1 MNWLAFGVLAVA
13 AIIWLIP
20 LAWAVD
26 TALKTETDT
35 TAVPVTW
42 IPPSGFTAE
51 SFAEVLAA
59 GNLLRWYFNS
69 FLTSSIIT
77 IVVVVLASLAA
88 FGLSRVPFR
97 GRRAVFAVILAGL
110 MVPFQILIVPLF
122 TEMDALGFVDTYQGI
137 ILPQI
142 ASPLA
147 VFIFKQFF
155 DGIPHE
161 LEDAARV
168 DGASRFR
175 VYWQVWMPLSRPAIA
190 AVAIFTFVLSW
201 NDPMAVHRRRG
212 HGRGRAGPSTSRRCK
227 LLWRPLHGARRLGRC
242 SSAPLL
248 DGSCCPAPGRA
259 HRQHGPQG
267 TRAALTHVS
276 PRATSPLE
284 AGASFQT
291 AGKVLNGK
299 GLRLGRRRG
308 SVSCAPPAS

>member
-1 MNWLAFGVLAVA
+1 MRSRRPPPAGKDQTRRKITNWLALGILLVA

-20 LAWAVD
+20 LAWALD
-26 TALKTETDT
+26 TALKTEADT
-35 TAVPVTW
+35 TTVPVTW

-51 SFAEVLAA
+51 SFGEVLAA

-77 IVVVVLASLAA
+77 VTVVLLASLAA

-97 GRRAVFAVILAGL
+97 GRTAVFIIILAGL

-137 ILPQI
+137 VLPQL

-168 DGASRFR
+168 DGASRLR

-201 NDPMAVHRRRG
+201 NNFLWPFIIITNTDMMTIPVGLATVQSSYGVRYADIMASAV
-212 HGRGRAGPSTSRRCK
+212 
-227 LLWRPLHGARRLGRC
+227 LGGL
-242 SSAPLL
+242 PLL
-248 DGSCCPAPGRA
+248 IVFLMFQ
-259 HRQHGPQG
+259 RQIVQG
-267 TRAALTHVS
+267 IANTGL
-276 PRATSPLE
+276 
-284 AGASFQT
+284 
-291 AGKVLNGK
+291 K
-299 GLRLGRRRG
+299 G
-308 SVSCAPPAS
+308 

>member
-1 MNWLAFGVLAVA
+1 MAVTTAKTPGEIQETTAGGQGRTRRKIMNWLAFGVLAVA

-26 TALKTETDT
+26 TALKTEADT

-51 SFAEVLAA
+51 SFGEVLAA

-77 IVVVVLASLAA
+77 LVVVVLASLAA

-97 GRRAVFAVILAGL
+97 GRRAVFAIILAGL

-201 NDPMAVHRRRG
+201 NNFLWPFIIITNTDMMTIPVGLATVQSSYGVRYADIMASAV
-212 HGRGRAGPSTSRRCK
+212 
-227 LLWRPLHGARRLGRC
+227 LGGL
-242 SSAPLL
+242 PLL
-248 DGSCCPAPGRA
+248 IVFLLFQ
-259 HRQHGPQG
+259 RQIVQG
-267 TRAALTHVS
+267 IANTGL
-276 PRATSPLE
+276 
-284 AGASFQT
+284 
-291 AGKVLNGK
+291 K
-299 GLRLGRRRG
+299 G
-308 SVSCAPPAS
+308 